1 MSIFSKAKC
10 LFDKGEYAK
19 ALELYENA
27 GETYGRE
34 IVQYNID
41 RCKEALVDSSKL
53 DKVTQ
58 LLVQN
63 REAGVAK
70 SKELLNH
77 YDSLEKVSGEG
88 SVSEYSELV
97 FTSTLA
103 FDHSNAPEALN
114 DFSWYKKLLSKTI
127 DSQPALSVVIP
138 TFNRARLLS
147 ITLASLVIQRTDYD
161 FEVIVADD
169 GSSENIIALV
179 REFESKLD
187 LKYVRQQDK
196 GYQLCAIRNL
206 GLRASKYPFIAILDC
221 DMAPDESWVES
232 YIEALMQNED
242 TAYIGP
248 RKYIDTSAVSCNDI
262 IAKKSRLSEFAEIPA
277 KEALGRVASNG
288 VSKDWRL
295 KHFEQTD
302 SLRLSQFPFRFFSC
316 GNVAF
321 AKKWLMK
328 VGWFDEE
335 FNDWGGED
343 NEFGYR
349 LFRSGCFFQYLEEAM
364 AFHQEP
370 PGAENETDRD
380 AGKKITSEI
389 VIQKVPVFYRKA
401 KNIEN
406 ADLFE
411 TSLVSIIIVGPQTT
425 SSIERAV
432 SSILNQTV
440 VDLQVQ
446 IFSESLS
453 PDTLDFVNK
462 KFSQNPRVRIIDA
475 FGKGNEPTSLDEQIN
490 SSNSYYTCFISGD
503 HILPPN
509 AFENTLELLAN
520 KNDLNYVTAADNA
533 SGKTVFKMFSSR
545 AYNILKNMN
554 ESNMYSALFHYDLIA
569 T

>member
-41 RCKEALVDSSKL
+41 RCKEALVDSFKL

-58 LLVQN
+58 LPVQN
-63 REAGVAK
+63 RETGGAN

-77 YDSLEKVSGEG
+77 YDTLDKVSGED
-88 SVSEYSELV
+88 SAVEYSELV
-97 FTSTLA
+97 FTSMLP
-103 FDHSNAPEALN
+103 FDDSNAPEALN
-114 DFSWYKKLLSKTI
+114 DFSWYKKLFNKTI
-127 DSQPALSVVIP
+127 ESQPALSVVIP
-138 TFNRARLLS
+138 TFNRARLLR
-147 ITLASLVIQRTDYD
+147 ITLACLVIQRTNYN

-169 GSSENIIALV
+169 GSSENIVAVV

-206 GLRASKYPFIAILDC
+206 GLRASKYPFVAILDC

-232 YIEALMQNED
+232 YIEALIQNED

-262 IAKKSRLSEFAEIPA
+262 IAKKSRLKEFAEIPA

-295 KHFEQTD
+295 KHFAETD
-302 SLRLSQFPFRFFSC
+302 SLRLSRFPFRFFSC

-321 AKKWLMK
+321 AKKWLKK

-349 LFRSGCFFQYLEEAM
+349 LFRAGCFFKSLEGAM

-389 VIQKVPVFYRKA
+389 VVQKVPVFYRKA
-401 KNIEN
+401 KYIEN
-406 ADLFE
+406 ANLFE
-411 TSLVSIIIVGPQTT
+411 TSLVSIIIIGPQTT

-432 SSILNQTV
+432 NSILNQTLA
-440 VDLQVQ
+440 DLQVQ
-446 IFSESLS
+446 IFSEYLS

-462 KFSQNPRVRIIDA
+462 KFSQNPRVRIIGA
-475 FGKGNEPTSLDEQIN
+475 FEKGNEPTSFDEQIN
-490 SSNSYYTCFISGD
+490 SGNSYYICFITGG

-520 KNDLNYVTAADNA
+520 KNDLNYVTVADSE
-533 SGKTVFKMFSSR
+533 SGKTVFKMYSSR
-545 AYNILKNMN
+545 VYNILKNMD
-554 ESNMYSALFHYDLIA
+554 EPNMYSALIDLKL
-569 T
+569 

>member
-19 ALELYENA
+19 ALELYETA

-41 RCKEALVDSSKL
+41 RCKEALVDSFKL
-53 DKVTQ
+53 DNVTQ
-58 LLVQN
+58 LPVQN
-63 REAGVAK
+63 RETEGAK

-77 YDSLEKVSGEG
+77 YDTLDKVSGEDSAG
-88 SVSEYSELV
+88 EYSELV
-97 FTSTLA
+97 FTSMLP
-103 FDHSNAPEALN
+103 FDDSNSPEALN
-114 DFSWYKKLLSKTI
+114 DFSWYKKLFNKPI

-147 ITLASLVIQRTDYD
+147 ITLASLVIQRTNYN

-169 GSSENIIALV
+169 GSSENIVAVV

-206 GLRASKYPFIAILDC
+206 GLRASKYPFVAILDC

-232 YIEALMQNED
+232 YIEALIQNED

-262 IAKKSRLSEFAEIPA
+262 IAKKSRLKEFAEIPA

-295 KHFEQTD
+295 KHFAETD
-302 SLRLSQFPFRFFSC
+302 SLRLSRFPFRFFSC

-321 AKKWLMK
+321 AKRWLDQ

-335 FNDWGGED
+335 FSDWGGED

-349 LFRSGCFFQYLEEAM
+349 LFRAGCFFQSLEGAM

-389 VIQKVPVFYRKA
+389 VVQKVPVFYRKA
-401 KNIEN
+401 KSIKN
-406 ADLFE
+406 ANLFE
-411 TSLVSIIIVGPQTT
+411 TSLLSIIIIGPQTT
-425 SSIERAV
+425 SSIKRLV

-446 IFSESLS
+446 IFSEHL
-453 PDTLDFVNK
+453 PTDTLNFVTK
-462 KFSQNPRVRIIDA
+462 KFSRNPRVSIISGSEKA
-475 FGKGNEPTSLDEQIN
+475 NEHANIDDQIN
-490 SSNSYYTCFISGD
+490 SSNSYYICLITGE
-503 HILPPN
+503 HILPPK
-509 AFENTLELLAN
+509 AFEKTLKLLDD
-520 KNDLNYVTAADNA
+520 KDDLNYITATDVA
-533 SGKTVFKMFSSR
+533 SSKTVFKMFSSR
-545 AYNILKNMN
+545 VFNILKNN
-554 ESNMYSALFHYDLIA
+554 KFDSCAALMDLKS
-569 T
+569 

>member
-10 LFDKGEYAK
+10 LFDQGEYAK
-19 ALELYENA
+19 ALELYETA

-53 DKVTQ
+53 DRVTQ

-63 REAGVAK
+63 SEIGGTK
-70 SKELLNH
+70 SKELLDH
-77 YDSLEKVSGEG
+77 YAGLNMVCGEG
-88 SVSEYSELV
+88 TAGEYSELE
-97 FTSTLA
+97 FTSMLA
-103 FDHSNAPEALN
+103 FDDSNAPEALN
-114 DFSWYKKLLSKTI
+114 DFSWYKNLLNKII

-138 TFNRARLLS
+138 TFNRAKLLS
-147 ITLASLVIQRTDYD
+147 ITLASLVIQRTNYD

-169 GSSENIIALV
+169 GSSENIIAIV

-206 GLRASKYPFIAILDC
+206 GLRASKYPFVAILDC
-221 DMAPDESWVES
+221 DMAPDEIWVES

-277 KEALGRVASNG
+277 KEALGRVSSNG

-295 KHFEQTD
+295 KHFAETD
-302 SLRLSQFPFRFFSC
+302 SLRLSRFPFRFFSC

-321 AKKWLMK
+321 AKRWLK
-328 VGWFDEE
+328 KAGWFDEQ
-335 FNDWGGED
+335 FSDWGGED

-349 LFRSGCFFQYLEEAM
+349 LFRAGCFFKFLEGAM

-380 AGKKITSEI
+380 AGKKITSEL
-389 VIQKVPVFYRKA
+389 VVQKVPVFYRKA
-401 KNIEN
+401 KSIKN
-406 ADLFE
+406 ANLFE
-411 TSLVSIIIVGPQTT
+411 TSLVSIIIIGQQTA
-425 SSIERAV
+425 SAIERLV

-446 IFSESLS
+446 IFSEYIS

-475 FGKGNEPTSLDEQIN
+475 FGKGNEPTSLDEQIS
-490 SSNSYYTCFISGD
+490 SSNSYYICFISGD

-509 AFENTLELLAN
+509 AFEKALELLAN

-533 SGKTVFKMFSSR
+533 SGKTVFKILSSR
-545 AYNILKNMN
+545 VYNMLKNLDKPN
-554 ESNMYSALFHYDLIA
+554 VHSAFMDLKI
-569 T
+569 